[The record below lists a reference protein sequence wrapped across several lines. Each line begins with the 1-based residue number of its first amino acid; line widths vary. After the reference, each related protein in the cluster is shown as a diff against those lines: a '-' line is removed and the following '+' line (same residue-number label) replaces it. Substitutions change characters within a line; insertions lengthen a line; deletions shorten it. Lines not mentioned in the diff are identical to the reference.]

1 MQLGFPVP
9 EPGLPPLPRRE
20 LHALEFA
27 SSDSMTAFWSD
38 GLKPRLP
45 EKHHA
50 TVDKIAECMID
61 DYLIVTCGQLRKACR
76 ADVEGAIVSQ
86 GGKATWVGA
95 IEALLGCEFRDP
107 ASTGVPA
114 SAALLSSVHHH
125 LPLFE
130 EDCDEKLGATL
141 KRAKAL
147 HLACAP
153 VDTLKKE
160 VFTNSRCTNPSSDP
174 IPSTETGL
182 LVAKSF
188 DFVFMKHGK
197 IGGDAVLFDA
207 IGAHLAGSF
216 PRPHS
221 KFWALGWNAQAIYSE
236 KCRIFWQGKRNKRAG
251 VSLPCERDARL
262 PPSAYQQAPAAVASP
277 AMGAP
282 AACSSSSPAVVQTP
296 AVHVW

>member
-50 TVDKIAECMID
+50 TVDNIAECMID
-61 DYLIVTCGQLRKACR
+61 EYLILTCGMLRKACR
-76 ADVEGAIVSQ
+76 SDEEGAIVSQ

-130 EDCDEKLGATL
+130 DDRDEKLGATL

-207 IGAHLAGSF
+207 IGAHLAESFQVGSRGF
-216 PRPHS
+216 YH
-221 KFWALGWNAQAIYSE
+221 AQG
-236 KCRIFWQGKRNKRAG
+236 R
-251 VSLPCERDARL
+251 VMP
-262 PPSAYQQAPAAVASP
+262 V
-277 AMGAP
+277 
-282 AACSSSSPAVVQTP
+282 
-296 AVHVW
+296 

>member
-1 MQLGFPVP
+1 MQLGFPVSA
-9 EPGLPPLPRRE
+9 PGLPPLPRRE

-27 SSDSMTAFWSD
+27 SSDSVTAFWSG

-50 TVDKIAECMID
+50 TVDKIAEWMID
-61 DYLIVTCGQLRKACR
+61 EYLIVTCGQLRKAWR
-76 ADVEGAIVSQ
+76 SDVEAAIVSQ

-130 EDCDEKLGATL
+130 EDRDEKLGATL

-160 VFTNSRCTNPSSDP
+160 VFTNSRCTDPSSDP

-236 KCRIFWQGKRNKRAG
+236 KCRIFWQGKRNKRA
-251 VSLPCERDARL
+251 ER
-262 PPSAYQQAPAAVASP
+262 
-277 AMGAP
+277 G
-282 AACSSSSPAVVQTP
+282 
-296 AVHVW
+296 